1 MNQKKQKLNLIFD
14 LDGTLIDSSRGV
26 AESVNYALEKTGQP
40 LQPPERIKKY
50 IGCPLD
56 QMFADFTDQP
66 YDILLKHFRIKAA
79 TAVVQSAK
87 PLAKVDQ
94 TIRALHREGYR
105 MGIATTKIRSQVDD
119 ILSRLG
125 WSDFFAAVSG
135 GDEVAQVKPAPDI
148 FRLTLKRM
156 GVTKERTIVIGD
168 TSNDVLGARAAGLAV
183 IAIPSEFGDPEA
195 LASSKPDH
203 LIGEFDQLPGMIE
216 ELNRQN

>member
-1 MNQKKQKLNLIFD
+1 
-14 LDGTLIDSSRGV
+14 
-26 AESVNYALEKTGQP
+26 
-40 LQPPERIKKY
+40 
-50 IGCPLD
+50 
-56 QMFADFTDQP
+56 
-66 YDILLKHFRIKAA
+66 
-79 TAVVQSAK
+79 
-87 PLAKVDQ
+87 
-94 TIRALHREGYR
+94 
-105 MGIATTKIRSQVDD
+105 MGIATTKIRSQVDG
-119 ILSRLG
+119 ILIRLG
-125 WSDFFAAVSG
+125 WSDFFTAVSG

-156 GVTKERTIVIGD
+156 GATTERTIVIGD